1 MREALAAGCEDVADI
16 KLLEFMVTEF
26 VRALLMR
33 LGRRLGRR
41 RPAAAC
47 QDVTKVERFLGLLVE
62 RADLRG
68 FEVV

>member
-33 LGRRLGRR
+33 LGRR

-68 FEVV
+68 FKVV

>member
-16 KLLEFMVTEF
+16 KLGFMVTEF
-26 VRALLMR
+26 VRALRMR
-33 LGRRLGRR
+33 LRRR

-47 QDVTKVERFLGLLVE
+47 QDVAQVERFVGLLVE